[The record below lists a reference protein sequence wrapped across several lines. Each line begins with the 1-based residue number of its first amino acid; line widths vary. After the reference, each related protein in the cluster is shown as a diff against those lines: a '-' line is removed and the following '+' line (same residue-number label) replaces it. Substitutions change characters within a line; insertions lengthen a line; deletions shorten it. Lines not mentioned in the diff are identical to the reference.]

1 MKRKNSLLLVSLF
14 GFISISFC
22 QSVQVDYAENIPGG
36 VYAGSMLK
44 KSFIK
49 KGMTIKNVPADFIVQ
64 LSVDTSK
71 LTSEAYTIGHSG
83 KQIIVTGGDQR
94 GLIYGALSI
103 TEDIGNGMQLK
114 NIKSRKAQPALPFRA
129 IKFDL
134 PWDTYRRSFSL
145 DQHIETCKDLNYW
158 EAFLDMMAENRF
170 NALTLWNLH
179 PYSYMIRAKNF
190 PEACPWNEKELKE
203 WQDLFHGIFRLAK
216 ERGIEIYIFPFN
228 IFVSPAFSKAHQVA
242 VDNPDNDFFFGR
254 ADTSEI
260 IKRYTR
266 ESVTQLLQEY
276 PEITGMGLTHGEYM
290 GGMTPK
296 EREEWLKETIIEGMR
311 LAGRKLKLVHRIP
324 LSANTGSGGST
335 SIETERLTR
344 KVIEAEG
351 NLQFIDGPVWGD
363 LKFNWSHA
371 HSTPQLVKVH
381 GGKMYDALF
390 NPLPENYKITW
401 TARNEDFFCLRW
413 GVPGFVREHIT
424 RNTPA
429 YVGGYF
435 VGSETYIPAK
445 DYFTKTSIPVSW
457 KYAFERQW
465 LFYKIW
471 GRLLYDP
478 SITDDIFQAEF
489 TRRYAKEGKILFQ
502 ASALAGATPLR
513 LASLFDFG
521 WDFTLYSEGFMAL
534 DNKIKRVGYISVDRL
549 INQPV
554 TDPAYVSVADYIKTI
569 TSGGTFD
576 SKRVTPP
583 VLAAWLEKDCNK
595 ALELVKNINVSHNND
610 LMYEVADIKAW
621 ANLGLHLAAKIK
633 GAVALETY
641 RTKGGET
648 NKQQAIQYLQKALA
662 SWDEVIAI
670 TRPVYNDMPLVHYSE
685 QDGKHWKENDELRF
699 HWEKLRP
706 DVEKDIELAKS
717 ASINKN

>member
-1 MKRKNSLLLVSLF
+1 MIITGMKRKNSLLLVSLF
-14 GFISISFC
+14 GFISTSFC
-22 QSVQVDYAENIPGG
+22 QSVQVVSEEKIPGG
-36 VYAGSMLK
+36 VYAASMLK
-44 KSFIK
+44 KAFSK
-49 KGMTIKNVPADFIVQ
+49 KGMTIKNAPADFTVQ

-71 LTSEAYTIGHSG
+71 LTGEAYTILNNG

-94 GLIYGALSI
+94 GLIYGALSV
-103 TEDIGNGMQLK
+103 TEDIGNGIQLK
-114 NIKSRKAQPALPFRA
+114 NIKSSKAQAALPFRA

-134 PWDTYRRSFSL
+134 PWDTYRRSYSL

-216 ERGIEIYIFPFN
+216 ERAIEIYIFPFN
-228 IFVSPAFSKAHQVA
+228 IFVSPAFAKAHQVA
-242 VDNPDNDFFFGR
+242 VDNPVNDFFFGR

-260 IKRYTR
+260 IKRYTS

-351 NLQFIDGPVWGD
+351 NLEFIDGPVWGD

-413 GVPGFVREHIT
+413 GVPGFVREHIA

-445 DYFTKTSIPVSW
+445 DYFTKTRYPS
-457 KYAFERQW
+457 
-465 LFYKIW
+465 
-471 GRLLYDP
+471 RL
-478 SITDDIFQAEF
+478 
-489 TRRYAKEGKILFQ
+489 
-502 ASALAGATPLR
+502 
-513 LASLFDFG
+513 
-521 WDFTLYSEGFMAL
+521 
-534 DNKIKRVGYISVDRL
+534 
-549 INQPV
+549 
-554 TDPAYVSVADYIKTI
+554 
-569 TSGGTFD
+569 
-576 SKRVTPP
+576 
-583 VLAAWLEKDCNK
+583 
-595 ALELVKNINVSHNND
+595 
-610 LMYEVADIKAW
+610 EVCI
-621 ANLGLHLAAKIK
+621 
-633 GAVALETY
+633 
-641 RTKGGET
+641 
-648 NKQQAIQYLQKALA
+648 
-662 SWDEVIAI
+662 
-670 TRPVYNDMPLVHYSE
+670 
-685 QDGKHWKENDELRF
+685 
-699 HWEKLRP
+699 
-706 DVEKDIELAKS
+706 
-717 ASINKN
+717 